1 MMFQGFGVT
10 QNSTG
15 SDVWP
20 GGGVAAWYLSQSAVT
35 REASSLSE
43 KEEEEEDKMEEDEQ
57 EKWPHDRVDNI
68 SQDIT
73 WHQ

>member
-1 MMFQGFGVT
+1 MFQGFGVT
-10 QNSTG
+10 LNSTG

-20 GGGVAAWYLSQSAVT
+20 GGGVAAWYQSQSAVT

-43 KEEEEEDKMEEDEQ
+43 KEEEEDKMEEDEQ
-57 EKWPHDRVDNI
+57 EKWPHDDRIDII

-73 WHQ
+73 RHQ